1 MKRNYSAVLSLLLA
15 GGICCTGCAKTGG
28 EATAAQKL
36 GGSFTTEMTM
46 TMEDWT
52 AAGTLSRLGD
62 GAWSVSFAEPA
73 TLAGVV
79 LDFSGVTFMDS
90 SGIAVA
96 LRGWQRMREL
106 GGAVTLYHV
115 AQQPRKVFEASGVG
129 RMVTIV

>member
-1 MKRNYSAVLSLLLA
+1 MMERLSALV
-15 GGICCTGCAKTGG
+15 
-28 EATAAQKL
+28 EVQ
-36 GGSFTTEMTM
+36 MPRRM
-46 TMEDWT
+46 
-52 AAGTLSRLGD
+52 
-62 GAWSVSFAEPA
+62 
-73 TLAGVV
+73 V
-79 LDFSGVTFMDS
+79 LDLSGIEFMDS